1 MPFEMMKKIMMT
13 GIGMALKTRSEMEA
27 MAKEVIKKSKMSESE
42 GKKFIADVTKKYEKA
57 RKDMEARIQK
67 GIADYMASADIASKK
82 ELNALKKE
90 VNNLKK
96 ARKTAKK

>member
-1 MPFEMMKKIMMT
+1 MPFEMMKKIMLT
-13 GIGMALKTRSEMEA
+13 GIGIALKTRSEMEA
-27 MAKEVIKKSKMSESE
+27 MAKEMVKKSKMSEAE
-42 GKKFIADVTKKYEKA
+42 GKKFIADMTKKYEKA
-57 RKDMEARIQK
+57 RKDMEASIQK

-90 VNNLKK
+90 INNLKK